1 MKNKIELMLFVHIN
15 TCKTPTMP
23 AHKRTYCAMTES
35 DLEEHRELM
44 RDYKAPSRF
53 MNHQVD
59 LRRPW
64 QKNKDEQEMKA
75 RMHLTKLD
83 SDLAEA
89 GGVHWPELVQA
100 SEKREPV
107 LPIVRPGDIKQD
119 QMKVPVVKP
128 LDAVHLAK
136 QQLEKKATLRK
147 TFNSRTNRERK
158 MGWAKVV

>member
-1 MKNKIELMLFVHIN
+1 
-15 TCKTPTMP
+15 MP

-44 RDYKAPSRF
+44 RDYKAPNRF

-59 LRRPW
+59 TRRQW

-75 RMHLTKLD
+75 RMHQTKLD

-107 LPIVRPGDIKQD
+107 LPIVRPVHIKQD
-119 QMKVPVVKP
+119 EMKVPAVKP
-128 LDAVHLAK
+128 LDAAHLAK
-136 QQLEKKATLRK
+136 QRLEKKAAQRK
-147 TFNSRTNRERK
+147 AFTSKMNRGRK